1 MRHSVECPKYDADC
15 CWALL
20 CLQGSA
26 LGVYYK
32 SVDATALL
40 DRWGKNR
47 DFKRNKCRRLQ
58 FCLRFLS

>member
-15 CWALL
+15 CWVSV

-26 LGVYYK
+26 LGVYCK

-40 DRWGKNR
+40 DRWGKIEVLKEINVG
-47 DFKRNKCRRLQ
+47 DCSFDLG
-58 FCLRFLS
+58 S

>member
-15 CWALL
+15 CWVLV

-40 DRWGKNR
+40 DRWGKIEVLKEINVG
-47 DFKRNKCRRLQ
+47 D
-58 FCLRFLS
+58 